1 MSEIIDNTRREKQ
14 DALKGIIRDLH
25 AGVPVDKLRKTFAA
39 LIKNTSPEEI
49 ADMENALIQ
58 EGFPVEEV
66 QRLCDVHARVFDRA
80 LKKAGKP
87 GRIPGHPIYSYIQE
101 NNETKSLLKE
111 LKRAAK
117 PLVKGRAEKADVDRF
132 GAVFARFKEI
142 EKHYARKENQLFPAL
157 ETKSFTGP
165 SKVMWGKHNEI
176 RALIKKTEAALSGGS
191 WSEMGGVLASLS
203 SAIKKLI
210 FLEEKILYPTAARKL
225 NTADWARIKKGE
237 PEIGYAWIKPAN
249 LWDAQL
255 AEVMTAA
262 MPAKTGDPGSPAP
275 EPAVKT
281 GGGTG
286 SAIDLSRG
294 SLTAEQIDL
303 MLKSLPF
310 DITFV
315 DENDRVRYYSDTT
328 ERIFPRS
335 PEIIGRAV
343 QNCHPPKSVH
353 VVNAIVQAFKDKTRE
368 SADFWI
374 QRSGAFV
381 LIRYFPVYDAA
392 GAYKGVIEVSQEVS
406 KIRALEGERRLLD
419 V

>member
-1 MSEIIDNTRREKQ
+1 MSEIIENARREKQ
-14 DALKGIIRDLH
+14 DVLKGIIRELH
-25 AGVPVDKLRKTFAA
+25 AGVPVEKLRKTFAA

-66 QRLCDVHARVFDRA
+66 QRLCDVHAQVFDKA

-87 GRIPGHPIYSYIQE
+87 SRIPGHPVYSYVQE
-101 NNETKSLLKE
+101 NMETASLLKE

-117 PLVKGRAEKADVDRF
+117 PLVKGHPDKADIDRF
-132 GAVFARFKEI
+132 SAVFARFKEI

-165 SKVMWGKHNEI
+165 SKVMWSKHNEI
-176 RALIKKTEAALSGGS
+176 RALIKKTEAAFVAED
-191 WSEMGGVLASLS
+191 WSEMSGTLASLS
-203 SAIKKLI
+203 GAVKKLI
-210 FLEEKILYPTAARKL
+210 FLEEKILFPTAARKL
-225 NTADWARIKKGE
+225 NTSDWARIKKGE
-237 PEIGYAWIKPAN
+237 LEIGYAWIKPSN

-255 AEVMTAA
+255 AEAMTAT
-262 MPAKTGDPGSPAP
+262 MPAKIVGPGSPAP
-275 EPAVKT
+275 EPATKADGKT
-281 GGGTG
+281 GG
-286 SAIDLSRG
+286 AIDLSRG

-303 MLKSLPF
+303 MLKALPF

-315 DENDRVRYYSDTT
+315 DENDRVRYYSDTA

-353 VVNAIVQAFKDKTRE
+353 VVNAIVQAFKDKKRD

-374 QRSGAFV
+374 QRGGAFV
-381 LIRYFPVYDAA
+381 LIRYFPVYDAS
-392 GAYKGVIEVSQEVS
+392 GAYRGIIEVSQEVS
-406 KIRALEGERRLLD
+406 KIKSLEGERRLLD
-419 V
+419 

>member
-1 MSEIIDNTRREKQ
+1 MSEIIDNARREKQ

-25 AGVPVDKLRKTFAA
+25 AGVPVEKLRKTFAA

-66 QRLCDVHARVFDRA
+66 QRLCDVHAQVFDKA

-87 GRIPGHPIYSYIQE
+87 SRILGHPVYSYVQE
-101 NNETKSLLKE
+101 NMEAASLLKE
-111 LKRAAK
+111 FKRAAK
-117 PLVKGRAEKADVDRF
+117 PLVKGHPEKADIDRF
-132 GAVFARFKEI
+132 GAIFSRFKEI

-176 RALIKKTEAALSGGS
+176 RALIKKTEAAFVAED
-191 WSEMGGVLASLS
+191 WSEMSGALASLS
-203 SAIKKLI
+203 GAVKKLI
-210 FLEEKILYPTAARKL
+210 FLEEKILFPTAARKL
-225 NTADWARIKKGE
+225 NTSDWARIKKGE
-237 PEIGYAWIKPAN
+237 PEIGYAWIKPSN

-255 AEVMTAA
+255 AEATTAA
-262 MPAKTGDPGSPAP
+262 MPAKDGRPDAPAA
-275 EPAVKT
+275 EPAAKSDA
-281 GGGTG
+281 G
-286 SAIDLSRG
+286 SNAAIDLSRG
-294 SLTAEQIDL
+294 GLTAEQIDL
-303 MLKSLPF
+303 MLKALPF

-315 DENDRVRYYSDTT
+315 DENDRVRYYSDTA

-353 VVNAIVQAFKDKTRE
+353 VVNAIVQSFKDKTRA

-374 QRSGAFV
+374 QRGGAFV
-381 LIRYFPVYDAA
+381 LIRYFPVYDAS

-419 V
+419 L